1 MSADDVIALPLAFSG
16 QRLDWRDLP
25 RHVRARIAEL
35 AGAQVTAEISATSGF
50 SPGFA
55 AVLELA
61 DGRGVFVKAVSG
73 EQNPVSPDLA
83 RAEIRVSRALP
94 PQVPAP
100 QLLWSSDDGDWVI
113 LGFEVVHGR
122 SPELPWKPEDLRAV
136 ADAVGALADAEPL
149 PGHAL
154 PRTDDQLAE
163 DFTGWRKL
171 HALDA
176 RDQAPVRGPGRR
188 HRPLVAGRT
197 WSSWS
202 AGSRSRCGCAPGTR
216 SCTGTCAPTTS

>member
-1 MSADDVIALPLAFSG
+1 M
-16 QRLDWRDLP
+16 
-25 RHVRARIAEL
+25 
-35 AGAQVTAEISATSGF
+35 TAEISATSGF

-83 RAEIRVSRALP
+83 RAEIRVARALP

-100 QLLWSSDDGDWVI
+100 KLLWSSDDGDWVI

-122 SPELPWKPEDLRAV
+122 SPELPWRAEDLRAV

-149 PGHAL
+149 PGHTL

-171 HALDA
+171 HALDEDTKQQYA
-176 RDQAPVRGPGRR
+176 DLAGTSAAGRW
-188 HRPLVAGRT
+188 RT

-202 AGSRSRCGCAPGTR
+202 AGSRSRCACAPGTR
-216 SCTGTCAPTTS
+216 SCTGTCAPTKS